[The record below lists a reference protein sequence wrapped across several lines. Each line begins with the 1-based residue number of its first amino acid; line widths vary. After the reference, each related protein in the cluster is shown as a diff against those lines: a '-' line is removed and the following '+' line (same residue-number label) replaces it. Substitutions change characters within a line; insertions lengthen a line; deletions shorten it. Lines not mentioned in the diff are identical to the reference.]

1 MIGAAADVPLDR
13 NFQVVDDG
21 RLTKGRFNRGER
33 GREDR
38 TRCSAGC
45 RIARRLGGAA
55 RAFKIARIAR
65 SVRAAPLLRLEHE
78 GPICFDDKA
87 EGYAL
92 TRDVPKS
99 VTISQC
105 LCRQTGDYRRSSHRS
120 RESDLG
126 GKEPRIEHVGNIV
139 CWKERRRS
147 KQFEA
152 AENFADDFE
161 FAERGFFTRMIRIVG
176 NDLHARRPRRAQH
189 LQSLRPR

>member
-1 MIGAAADVPLDR
+1 VPLDR

-21 RLTKGRFNRGER
+21 RLTEGRFNRGER

-38 TRCSAGC
+38 TRCSAVC

-87 EGYAL
+87 EGCAL

-105 LCRQTGDYRRSSHRS
+105 LSRRTGDYRRSSHRS

-126 GKEPRIEHVGNIV
+126 GKEPRIEHV
-139 CWKERRRS
+139 R
-147 KQFEA
+147 
-152 AENFADDFE
+152 
-161 FAERGFFTRMIRIVG
+161 
-176 NDLHARRPRRAQH
+176 QH
-189 LQSLRPR
+189 RLLEGTPPIKTI